1 MNIRKIIKYGIG
13 ILIIEIILLGYW
25 TYQME
30 PDPSV
35 SLGII
40 IIVPFLFVLN
50 IIIGV
55 VLFLFKSK
63 LSNLFFINSIICPL
77 LFFGIWNLW
86 FLNYHDRIS
95 ERFNFVV
102 GEKNYEIS
110 LSKKSDYFSIS
121 NITNQTNGS
130 TTGLYFGK
138 YEKIADSIKLSD
150 GEIKMY
156 IVEKGLIGFPE
167 KPNEIK
173 LIKSE

>member
-1 MNIRKIIKYGIG
+1 MNSKKIITYGIG
-13 ILIIEIILLGYW
+13 LLILEITFLGLW

-50 IIIGV
+50 IIIGI
-55 VLFLFKSK
+55 LFYIFKSK
-63 LSNLFFINSIICPL
+63 LSSLFFINSIVCPL

-86 FLNYHDRIS
+86 YMNYQDRIS
-95 ERFNFVV
+95 ERFEFVI
-102 GEKNYEIS
+102 GEKNYEVS
-110 LSKKSDYFSIS
+110 LSKKSEYFSIS
-121 NITNQTNGS
+121 DMTNQQNGT

-138 YEKIADSIKLSD
+138 YEKKADSIKLTD
-150 GEIKMY
+150 GETKMY
-156 IVEKGLIGFPE
+156 IVKKKLIGFPE

-173 LIKSE
+173 LTESE

>member
-1 MNIRKIIKYGIG
+1 MNSKRIIKYGIG
-13 ILIIEIILLGYW
+13 LLILEIILLGFW

-35 SLGII
+35 SIGIV

-50 IIIGV
+50 IIIGI
-55 VLFLFKSK
+55 LFYLFKSK
-63 LSNLFFINSIICPL
+63 LSNLFFINSIVCPL
-77 LFFGIWNLW
+77 IFFGIWNLW
-86 FLNYHDRIS
+86 FMNYHDRIS
-95 ERFNFVV
+95 ERFDFAI

-121 NITNQTNGS
+121 DMTNQANGS

-138 YEKIADSIKLSD
+138 YERKADSIKLTD
-150 GEIKMY
+150 GETKMF
-156 IVEKGLIGFPE
+156 IVEKKLIGFPE

-173 LIKSE
+173 LTESE